1 MINMIFG
8 FVVIGLMVFCAIACF
23 VGFGVI
29 KSKGYDNY
37 YEYVAD
43 KERKKKEKF

>member
-1 MINMIFG
+1 MIFG
-8 FVVIGLMVFCAIACF
+8 FVVVSLMAFCAVACF
-23 VGFGVI
+23 AGARVI

-43 KERKKKEKF
+43 RQRKKKERKF